1 MTDTPATHPAPP
13 VVGRN
18 ADADWWRR
26 AVIYQ
31 IYPRSFADGNG
42 DGIGDLRGVIDHLD
56 HLADLGVD
64 AIWFSPFYPSPQWD
78 NGYDVADYF
87 DINPE
92 YGTLGEF
99 DELLALAHARG
110 IRIIIDVVPNHT
122 SSDHVWFQEALAA
135 APGSPQRDRFMFRE
149 SGDRAPNNWGS
160 LFGGPAWTRVS
171 EATGR
176 DEDRGWWYLHL
187 FDVHQPDLNWDNA
200 DVHAEFERYFRFW
213 LDRGV
218 DGFRVDVAHGLV
230 KAAGLPDDEV
240 GPDRFSWVVP
250 GSGGR
255 VEKAPDT
262 GPYFDQDGVHEI
274 YREWRR
280 VFDDYGRDR
289 MLVAEAWVDDP
300 DRIAAYVRSDEMS
313 QAFNFDVLK
322 CGWEASQLRWTI
334 ARTLGANARVG
345 AANTW
350 VMSNHDVV
358 RHSTRFGYPF
368 GALTS
373 NGIGIG
379 DPQPD
384 EGIGL
389 ARALAMTTFL
399 MGLPG
404 SMYVYNGEELGL
416 PEATRLPDDARKD
429 PTWLRSG
436 HRVRGRDGCRVPLP
450 WEADTTGFGF
460 GSGGSGGSGTPW
472 LPQPE
477 DWGRFAVDAEAADP
491 ASPLNEYRRMI
502 AARRELGLPTGT
514 LTWVDAHEDLVVARN
529 GAVVIA
535 LNTGVTP
542 LRIPVSGRIVLLS
555 GTPEVPAG
563 PAAAVARGE
572 FDLEPNHSAWI
583 VVDEGGAARA

>member
-1 MTDTPATHPAPP
+1 MIPTPATAPASP
-13 VVGRN
+13 VPGRN
-18 ADADWWRR
+18 SDPDWWRR

-42 DGIGDLRGVIDHLD
+42 DGIGDLRGVINRLD
-56 HLADLGVD
+56 HLSDLGVD

-78 NGYDVADYF
+78 NGYDVSDYF

-92 YGTLGEF
+92 YGTLAEF
-99 DELLALAHARG
+99 DELLALVHERG
-110 IRIIIDVVPNHT
+110 MRMIIDVVPNHT

-135 APGSPQRDRFMFRE
+135 APGSPERDRYMFRN

-160 LFGGPAWTRVS
+160 LFGGPAWSRV
-171 EATGR
+171 EEFTGR
-176 DEDRGWWYLHL
+176 EEDRGWWYLHL

-200 DVHAEFERYFRFW
+200 EVHDEFERYFRFW

-240 GPDRFSWVVP
+240 GPDRFSWVAP

-255 VEKAPDT
+255 VEKAPDS

-322 CGWEASQLRWTI
+322 CGWEATQLRWTI
-334 ARTLGANARVG
+334 ERTLAANARVG

-358 RHSTRFGYPF
+358 RHATRFGYPF
-368 GALTS
+368 GAMTV
-373 NGIGIG
+373 NGIGEG

-384 EGIGL
+384 EAIGA

-416 PEATRLPDDARKD
+416 PEATRIPDEYRKD

-450 WEADTTGFGF
+450 WESQEPNYGFGD
-460 GSGGSGGSGTPW
+460 GGQPW

-477 DWGRFAVDAEAADP
+477 DWGRFAADVEAGDP
-491 ASPLNEYRRMI
+491 ASFLGAYRRMI
-502 AARRELGLPTGT
+502 ALRRDLGLPTGT
-514 LTWVDAHEDLVVARN
+514 LTWVEAHPDLLVARN
-529 GAVVIA
+529 GGVVLA
-535 LNTGVTP
+535 LNTGVSP
-542 LRIPVSGRIVLLS
+542 LRVPASGRIVLAS
-555 GTPEVPAG
+555 GEVEVPEEDR
-563 PAAAVARGE
+563 AAAAAGA
-572 FDLEPNHSAWI
+572 FDLGPNRAVWI
-583 VVDEGGAARA
+583 EVDEGPNVR